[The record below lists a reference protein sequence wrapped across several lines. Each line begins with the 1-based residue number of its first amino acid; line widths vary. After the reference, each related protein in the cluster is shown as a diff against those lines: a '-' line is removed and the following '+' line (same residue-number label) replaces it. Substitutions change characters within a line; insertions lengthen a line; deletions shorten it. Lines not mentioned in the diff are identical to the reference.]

1 MDTKIKKI
9 KRERR
14 KKRIRAKIFGTAARP
29 RFSVFRSNRYMTAQ
43 LVDDANGVTLA
54 AATTKNVKSG
64 NLSDKAKM
72 IGQDIA
78 KQALAKNIKEA
89 VFDRGGYLYTGS
101 VMSLAEG
108 AREAG
113 LKF

>member
-14 KKRIRAKIFGTAARP
+14 KKRIRAKIFGTATRP
-29 RFSVFRSNRYMTAQ
+29 RFSVFRSNKYMTAQ

-64 NLSDKAKM
+64 NLSDKAKA

-78 KQALAKNIKEA
+78 KQALTKNIKEV

-101 VMSLAEG
+101 VMALAEG